1 MAKIVV
7 AVTIMLILLTSVG
20 VFYNTR
26 QANRGQPTPTLA
38 VPTST
43 MSTQEQQIVQASKEI
58 LSQKLTVALDS
69 IEVITIEA
77 INWPDASLGAPEE
90 GQLYAQVIT
99 PGYKL
104 KILAISVEYEIHAD
118 AQGSQVVILKDG
130 KRI

>member
-1 MAKIVV
+1 MVKIVV
-7 AVTIMLILLTSVG
+7 VATIVVILLASIG
-20 VFYNTR
+20 VFYTR
-26 QANRGQPTPTLA
+26 QVNRVQPTPTLA

-43 MSTQEQQIVQASKEI
+43 MSTQEQQIVQTSRAV
-58 LSQKLTVALDS
+58 LSQKLTVPLES

-90 GQLYAQVIT
+90 GQMYAQVIT

-104 KILAISVEYEIHAD
+104 KILAISVEYEIHTD